1 MRRCLKIS
9 WLWKCPTKKRVVFFV
24 EYFIIL
30 YYKNT
35 TETHIGTLLLRK
47 MMYIV
52 YLTVLSI
59 VVGVVRN
66 DDVHA
71 LRDDVTTSK
80 LALFL
85 ISPKLINKN
94 IFRYLI
100 TLYFWLISFYSR
112 TSVARSRMVW
122 TLDVSHFY

>member
-9 WLWKCPTKKRVVFFV
+9 WLSKCPTKKGVFFFV

-30 YYKNT
+30 YYINT

-66 DDVHA
+66 ADVHA

-80 LALFL
+80 LTLFL
-85 ISPKLINKN
+85 ISQKLINKN

-112 TSVARSRMVW
+112 TSVARTRMVR
-122 TLDVSHFY
+122 TLDVSHF

>member
-1 MRRCLKIS
+1 MLKNLLTFEMS
-9 WLWKCPTKKRVVFFV
+9 NQKRGRFFV

-80 LALFL
+80 LTFFL
-85 ISPKLINKN
+85 ISQKLINKN

-100 TLYFWLISFYSR
+100 TLYF
-112 TSVARSRMVW
+112 
-122 TLDVSHFY
+122 